1 MDCDELCDV
10 AAELA
15 AGTLTGEDRAAAL
28 AHMADCQS
36 CWQEVAELAGVVD
49 RVLLLAPPAEPPVGF
64 EARVVAAVT
73 GTRRWGRRRPWS
85 VAAVGLAAAALLL
98 VVGLAVGAFV
108 GRHSA
113 GSNRPAPVLATLTA
127 RDGADVGRAVLAAG
141 KPGWVLLDVTGLGSS
156 GAPGSPAASEPYL
169 VELDLGHGRL
179 VQSGAIRLVGGRGS
193 IRLSLG
199 GVAHGGDVVGVR
211 LVTPSGDQECEA
223 RFT

>member
-36 CWQEVAELAGVVD
+36 CWQEVAELAEVVD
-49 RVLLLAPPAEPPVGF
+49 GVLLLAPPAEPPVGF

-73 GTRRWGRRRPWS
+73 GNRRWGRRPTWS
-85 VAAVGLAAAALLL
+85 TAALGLAAATLLL
-98 VVGLAVGAFV
+98 VVGVGVGALV

-113 GSNRPAPVLATLTA
+113 VSNHPAPVLATLTA

-141 KPGWVLLDVTGLGSS
+141 KPGWVLLDVTGLG
-156 GAPGSPAASEPYL
+156 APGSSASEPYL

-193 IRLSLG
+193 VRLSLG